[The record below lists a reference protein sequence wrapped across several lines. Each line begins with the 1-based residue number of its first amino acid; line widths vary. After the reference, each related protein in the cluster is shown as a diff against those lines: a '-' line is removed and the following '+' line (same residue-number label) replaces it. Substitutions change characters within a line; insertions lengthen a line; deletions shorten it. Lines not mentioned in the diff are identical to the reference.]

1 MRVGSLMAASATKS
15 LEMMVGGLVAAME
28 GVQRDVT
35 EIRRDIK
42 DSDSR
47 AALSYEQ
54 SEQRAAASR
63 AKMYQKTD
71 ELVERVAATETAV
84 GKLNDDMTSVKV
96 VTAEVTRWKLMGLG
110 ALGVTGMAAAALA
123 SLVTAY
129 WSDIWRVLRGG

>member
-1 MRVGSLMAASATKS
+1 MATSATKS

-42 DSDSR
+42 ESDAR

-54 SEQRAAASR
+54 SEQRAATSR
-63 AKMYQKTD
+63 SKMYAKTD
-71 ELVERVAATETAV
+71 ELVDRVAATESAV
-84 GKLNDDMTSVKV
+84 KTLNADMTTVKE

-129 WSDIWRVLRGG
+129 WADIWRALRGM

>member
-1 MRVGSLMAASATKS
+1 MPTSTKS
-15 LEMMVGGLVAAME
+15 LEMMIGGLLEATQNM
-28 GVQRDVT
+28 QRDIT

-71 ELVERVAATETAV
+71 ELVDRVAATETAV
-84 GKLNDDMTSVKV
+84 SKLNDDMTSVKV

-129 WSDIWRVLRGG
+129 WADIWRVLRGG

>member
-1 MRVGSLMAASATKS
+1 MMPTSGTKS
-15 LEMMVGGLVAAME
+15 LEMMIGGLLQATQDM
-28 GVQRDVT
+28 QRDIT

-42 DSDSR
+42 DSDAR

-71 ELVERVAATETAV
+71 ELVERVSATETAV
-84 GKLNDDMTSVKV
+84 SKLNADMTSVKE

-110 ALGVTGMAAAALA
+110 ALGVTGMGAAALA

>member
-1 MRVGSLMAASATKS
+1 MATSATKS

-42 DSDSR
+42 DSDAR

-63 AKMYQKTD
+63 SKMYAKTD
-71 ELVERVAATETAV
+71 ELVERLAETEGAV
-84 GKLNDDMTSVKV
+84 RSLSADMTEVKA

-110 ALGVTGMAAAALA
+110 ALGFTGMAAAALA

>member
-1 MRVGSLMAASATKS
+1 MATSATKS
-15 LEMMVGGLVAAME
+15 LEMMIGGLLEATQNM
-28 GVQRDVT
+28 QRDIT

-63 AKMYQKTD
+63 SKIYAKTD
-71 ELVERVAATETAV
+71 ELVDRVTATETAV
-84 GKLNDDMTSVKV
+84 SKLNEDMISVKS

-129 WSDIWRVLRGG
+129 WADIWRVLRGG

>member
-1 MRVGSLMAASATKS
+1 
-15 LEMMVGGLVAAME
+15 MMVGGLVAAME

-42 DSDSR
+42 ESDAR

-63 AKMYQKTD
+63 SKMYQKTD
-71 ELVERVAATETAV
+71 EVVERLSATETAV
-84 GKLNDDMTSVKV
+84 SKLNADMSSVKE

-110 ALGVTGMAAAALA
+110 ALGVTGMGAAALA

-129 WSDIWRVLRGG
+129 WADIWRALRGG